1 MKRGAIVLCGGKSTR
16 MGRDKA
22 SLPFGDESMLARVVR
37 IVRVAV
43 PPENVVVV
51 AAEGQTLPNL
61 PVPITIARDQ
71 HPERGPLEGLAAGLE
86 AIAER
91 VDAAF
96 VTACDVPLLAPDLI
110 NAMFNEL
117 GKHEIA
123 VPKEGEFFHP
133 LAAVYRT
140 SVLPVVR
147 ELLERDQRRA
157 SLLFEAAGTKEVDVE
172 ELRSVDPEL
181 WSLKNLNR
189 PQDYAAA
196 MRVAGLR

>member
-37 IVRVAV
+37 IVSVAV
-43 PPENVVVV
+43 PPENIVVV
-51 AAEGQTLPNL
+51 AAEEQTLPNL

-71 HPERGPLEGLAAGLE
+71 HPERGPLEGLAAGLA

-91 VDAAF
+91 ADAVFA
-96 VTACDVPLLAPDLI
+96 TACDVPLLVPDFI
-110 NAMFNEL
+110 NAMFNKL

-189 PQDYAAA
+189 PEDYSAAL
-196 MRVAGLR
+196 RVAGLT

>member
-1 MKRGAIVLCGGKSTR
+1 

-37 IVRVAV
+37 IVSVAV
-43 PPENVVVV
+43 LPENIVVV

-91 VDAAF
+91 VDAVFA
-96 VTACDVPLLAPDLI
+96 TACDVPLLVPDFI
-110 NAMFNEL
+110 NAMFREL
-117 GKHEIA
+117 EKHEIA

-140 SVLPVVR
+140 SLLPVVR

-157 SLLFEAAGTKEVDVE
+157 SLLFEAAGTKEVDAE

-189 PQDYAAA
+189 PEDYSAAL
-196 MRVAGLR
+196 RVAGLT